1 MPNEVSSKIELLD
14 SEILRLEK
22 VVEALQELQEKPLNL
37 EAFRKDAIERFA
49 DAGFRV
55 TALVYD
61 TNITGVY
68 AFDFQIEERL
78 QGEFDPDRMV
88 REVTDDILELG
99 TGGVIKSG
107 GIFKDQMH
115 SHGKVKHSHGGGDGD
130 HAH

>member
-1 MPNEVSSKIELLD
+1 MVDLHD
-14 SEILRLEK
+14 SEIMVLEK
-22 VVEALQELQEKPLNL
+22 VVEGLQDLQEKPLNM

-49 DAGFRV
+49 HAGFRV

-61 TNITGVY
+61 TSVTGVY

-78 QGEFDPDRMV
+78 AGEFDPDKQV
-88 REVTDDILELG
+88 HEVTSDILDLG

-107 GIFKDQMH
+107 GILKDQVH
-115 SHGKVKHSHGGGDGD
+115 SHGGKSHSHGGGDSD